1 MTRSIDGSISARRG
15 SVGLHYNPLNSNL
28 SFENRASKPTDL
40 FLRDF
45 EPTPRHTPVHQGII
59 AQLASAGATG
69 NGTPR
74 QVQTLNG

>member
-1 MTRSIDGSISARRG
+1 M
-15 SVGLHYNPLNSNL
+15 GLYYDPLKLNL
-28 SFENRASKPTDL
+28 SFEYRASEPTDL
-40 FLRDF
+40 SPKTFNASS
-45 EPTPRHTPVHQGII
+45 RHTPVHQGII